1 MKLPVVPSASPWGMK
16 FNYSSL
22 KITWLMW
29 LLQRSLGQ
37 QTEART
43 HQRRLA
49 NSVGEIRVDAAF
61 LPRSAPRSQHFPL
74 RDSYIHGLPLSDLS
88 LPYNRTENTRQR
100 SIEEHSTGHQI
111 RILSNSQDDQNHG
124 KFESS
129 EWSGAEGEQTR
140 TKGSVIDL
148 WQGREEMWERNG
160 LWLIVINQY
169 LFINCKKMQCVRDRG
184 KVCGALHNANANLH

>member
-1 MKLPVVPSASPWGMK
+1 MK
-16 FNYSSL
+16 FNYPSL

-29 LLQRSLGQ
+29 LLQKSLGQ

-61 LPRSAPRSQHFPL
+61 LPRSAPRLQHFPL

-100 SIEEHSTGHQI
+100 SIEELSTGHQI
-111 RILSNSQDDQNHG
+111 RTLSNSQDDQNHG
-124 KFESS
+124 EI
-129 EWSGAEGEQTR
+129 W
-140 TKGSVIDL
+140 VIRVKRSWRRADKD
-148 WQGREEMWERNG
+148 QGQCHRPVTGTWGNVREEWTLVNS
-160 LWLIVINQY
+160 NQPI
-169 LFINCKKMQCVRDRG
+169 FV
-184 KVCGALHNANANLH
+184 H